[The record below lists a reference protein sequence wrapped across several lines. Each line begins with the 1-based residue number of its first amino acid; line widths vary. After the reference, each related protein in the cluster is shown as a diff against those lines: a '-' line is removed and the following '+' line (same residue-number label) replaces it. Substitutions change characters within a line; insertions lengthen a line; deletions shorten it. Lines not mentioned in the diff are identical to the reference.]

1 MRKENKEVWTE
12 KYVLW
17 YIEEKIRCLKT
28 LKFFLFLNLFSYIKN
43 YSRFLVLYE
52 CLEMFIDKERHM
64 SKGYSVTLIKK
75 LNFSAL
81 PLVPGDSTIVQILI
95 TNASISYSEATC
107 IQYLHIPSPIFLT
120 HTHTH
125 THTHTVFF
133 KYYSYILNFPI

>member
-1 MRKENKEVWTE
+1 MNREICAMIHRREDKM
-12 KYVLW
+12 
-17 YIEEKIRCLKT
+17 LKNFEF
-28 LKFFLFLNLFSYIKN
+28 FFLFLNLFSYIKN

-52 CLEMFIDKERHM
+52 CLEMCIDKERHM

-81 PLVPGDSTIVQILI
+81 PLVPGDSSIVQILI

-120 HTHTH
+120 HTHTQFSLST
-125 THTHTVFF
+125 THIF
-133 KYYSYILNFPI
+133 